1 MVTEVRSYAVAL
13 WLYAK
18 GHVPLDAG
26 FTPSG
31 ALIFTFSPAAATAL
45 TEYHEAKSI
54 FTGLE
59 ARARALR
66 AARHRVGGAA

>member
-31 ALIFTFSPAAATAL
+31 TLVFTFSPAAAAAL
-45 TEYHEAKSI
+45 TEYHEAKAI
-54 FTGLE
+54 LTGFE
-59 ARARALR
+59 ARARALH
-66 AARHRVGGAA
+66 AARLRGGAA

>member
-1 MVTEVRSYAVAL
+1 MVTEVRFYAVAL

-31 ALIFTFSPAAATAL
+31 ALVFTFSPAAAADL
-45 TEYHEAKSI
+45 AAYHEAKPI
-54 FTGLE
+54 FVGLE
-59 ARARALR
+59 ARALH
-66 AARHRVGGAA
+66 AARQRSEVRA